1 MSHNLFIKSFILQ
14 LNINDTKELENLNS
28 LVKQK
33 LADIEDLE
41 DNILVLL
48 LEHHDRMSKI
58 LAPDGSVGYVYT
70 DCLKEVT

>member
-1 MSHNLFIKSFILQ
+1 MEIGKLYRFTGGHFPSFFEEHKYFFFCL
-14 LNINDTKELENLNS
+14 DGSTK
-28 LVKQK
+28 
-33 LADIEDLE
+33 DLE